1 MNRSQLSLFLVVLL
15 SAFVFSGCYVNEQ
28 GAIVIGTPP
37 AGEDVAGSPADDA
50 TPEAVE
56 ETGPVTMVGTV
67 NTRSLRVR
75 QGPNV
80 DTPIVAGLRAGT
92 AITITGRTADGAWL
106 QIEVPDVGGN
116 GWVSSEFVLP
126 GGDIATLDLADG
138 SAEDTMTPE
147 PAATPAPTEE
157 PTATAIPAQAQIDL
171 VETASAISDFSTL
184 VTAVDAAG
192 LVEVLSGDGPFTV
205 FAPTNDAFDALP
217 AGALDALLAD
227 PQGALSQVLLFHVV
241 PGRVNAADISDGLT
255 LETAQ
260 GEELVFAV
268 DGDSVT
274 VNGVTIAL
282 ADVEASN
289 GVIHVIDAVLVPDAV
304 DISAAIEAQAAATPE
319 PAAEATTTPVAE
331 EEATATPVA
340 EEEATATPEPEA
352 EATTAPLT
360 GGAPIRLNITDLL
373 AVVNTGSPQSLRVR
387 EAPSTD
393 AEIVWGARNGEYYA
407 VTERSADGVW
417 VGLAIPELG
426 GVGWVS
432 SEFVVVTEDLTL
444 IPTLG
449 SVTVATSD
457 GARLRVRSAPS
468 VDAELKEFLEGGETY
483 EVVAVSEDGAW
494 ALINIP
500 EVAGPSWI
508 ATEFVTIGAPV
519 R

>member
-1 MNRSQLSLFLVVLL
+1 MNRSQLSLFVVVLL

-28 GAIVIGTPP
+28 GAVVIGTPP
-37 AGEDVAGSPADDA
+37 TAGDDVTSPPADDA

-56 ETGPVTMVGTV
+56 EAGPVTMSGTV

-75 QGPNV
+75 QGPTV

-92 AITITGRTADGAWL
+92 EISITGRTADGAWL

-116 GWVSSEFVLP
+116 GWVSSEFVLA
-126 GGDIATLDLADG
+126 GGDIATLNLADG
-138 SAEDTMTPE
+138 SVEDTMTSE

-157 PTATAIPAQAQIDL
+157 PTATAVPAQAQIDL
-171 VETASAISDFSTL
+171 VQTASAISDFSTL
-184 VTAVDAAG
+184 VTAVDVAG

-205 FAPTNDAFDALP
+205 FAPTNDAFNALP
-217 AGALDALLAD
+217 AGALDALLTD

-241 PGRVNAADISDGLT
+241 SGRVNAADISDGLT
-255 LETAQ
+255 VETAQ

-274 VNGVTIAL
+274 VNGVNITL
-282 ADVEASN
+282 TDVEASN

-304 DISAAIEAQAAATPE
+304 DISAAIAAPATSTPEAAA
-319 PAAEATTTPVAE
+319 
-331 EEATATPVA
+331 EATATPAA

-352 EATTAPLT
+352 EATRAPLAV
-360 GGAPIRLNITDLL
+360 GAPIRLNVTDLL
-373 AVVNTGSPQSLRVR
+373 ATVNTGSPQSLRVR
-387 EAPSTD
+387 EAPSAD
-393 AEIVWGARNGEYYA
+393 ADIVWGARNGEYYVA
-407 VTERSADGVW
+407 TERSADGVW

-432 SEFVVVTEDLTL
+432 SEFVTITEDLTL

-468 VDAELKEFLEGGETY
+468 AEAELKEFLEGGETY

-500 EVAGPSWI
+500 QVPGPSWI

-519 R
+519 Q